1 MFMFNK
7 FWITYGETITSLA
20 KGAAIAAIGASIT
33 YGLGEIGDM
42 EFGDKTVFV
51 AAGVSV
57 LVNAVRKFG
66 VPLATVI
73 FKGSS
78 Y

>member
-1 MFMFNK
+1 MFNK
-7 FWITYGETITSLA
+7 FWQTYGEQITSIS
-20 KGAAIAAIGASIT
+20 KGAAIAAIGAGIT
-33 YGLGEIGDM
+33 YGIAQIGDM
-42 EFGDKTVFV
+42 DFGDKTVFV
-51 AAGVSV
+51 AAAVSV